1 MLCEEKT
8 EQTGNYYVWSWPSG
22 HVRQTQYIEDWS
34 CKDETIGIKECNQCF
49 D

>member
-22 HVRQTQYIEDWS
+22 HVRHNILR
-34 CKDETIGIKECNQCF
+34 IGPVRMRPMV
-49 D
+49 